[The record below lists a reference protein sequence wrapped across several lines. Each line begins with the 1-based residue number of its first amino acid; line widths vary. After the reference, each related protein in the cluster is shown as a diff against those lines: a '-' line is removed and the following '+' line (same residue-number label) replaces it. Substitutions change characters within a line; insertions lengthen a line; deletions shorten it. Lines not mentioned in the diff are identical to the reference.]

1 MYFVAAVHVYVRIL
15 VQNEINVMSAV
26 DNLQKDWL
34 IKLFIST
41 NLSTVERA
49 TPISTIISWSLRL

>member
-1 MYFVAAVHVYVRIL
+1 
-15 VQNEINVMSAV
+15 MSAV
-26 DNLQKDWL
+26 DNLPNDWL

-49 TPISTIISWSLRL
+49 TPTLYQYNYFLELEIVML